1 MRKSNLFKQDAQVVL
16 YVLSQQSHGKVNVE
30 GSFNLSML
38 NIQSLTGF
46 SAGYVRK
53 LLVDLES
60 DHLILLKHPKA
71 RVNLCTILTSD
82 LPDREWF
89 EQVTGR
95 SSVISKMQ
103 KKATAVSDSEL
114 IATQNDTIVGNCES
128 ATRSSAIADSFGN
141 SVKCSQGSSYFV
153 RTNNCL
159 SVKSSMQVAKLRTE
173 YKTVRER
180 LAEASK

>member
-1 MRKSNLFKQDAQVVL
+1 MMRRKDLFKQDAQVVL
-16 YVLSQQSHGKVNVE
+16 YVLTQQEKTRENSE
-30 GSFNLSML
+30 GRFNMSVA

-46 SAGYVRK
+46 SAGYVHK
-53 LLVDLES
+53 LLVDLQS
-60 DHLILLKHPKA
+60 DHLIRMEHPKA
-71 RVNLCTILTSD
+71 RVNLCAILTSN

-89 EQVTGR
+89 ENVTGR
-95 SSVISKMQ
+95 SSAISRAQ
-103 KKATAVSDSEL
+103 VQATTDSE
-114 IATQNDTIVGNCES
+114 S
-128 ATRSSAIADSFGN
+128 AGAQGSTNKDNFRN

>member
-16 YVLSQQSHGKVNVE
+16 YVLSQQMQGKVNAE

-46 SAGYVRK
+46 SAGYVHK

-103 KKATAVSDSEL
+103 KKATAVSDSE
-114 IATQNDTIVGNCES
+114 S
-128 ATRSSAIADSFGN
+128 AGAQDSTANNFRN

>member
-1 MRKSNLFKQDAQVVL
+1 MNRKALFKQDVQVVL
-16 YVLSQQSHGKVNVE
+16 YALTQQEKIREKSE
-30 GSFNLSML
+30 GYFNMSVA
-38 NIQSLTGF
+38 NIQALTGF
-46 SAGYVRK
+46 SVGYVHK
-53 LLVDLES
+53 LLVALQSE
-60 DHLILLKHPKA
+60 HLIRIEHPKA

-89 EQVTGR
+89 EQITGR

-128 ATRSSAIADSFGN
+128 AARSSVIAGSFGN

>member
-1 MRKSNLFKQDAQVVL
+1 MSL
-16 YVLSQQSHGKVNVE
+16 
-30 GSFNLSML
+30 L

-46 SAGYVRK
+46 SAGYVHK

-114 IATQNDTIVGNCES
+114 IATQNDTIVDNCES
-128 ATRSSAIADSFGN
+128 AARSSVIADSFGN

-153 RTNNCL
+153 RTNTCL
-159 SVKSSMQVAKLRTE
+159 SVKNAMQAAKLKTE

-180 LAEASK
+180 LAETSK